1 MDETTKKKLEGW
13 KPKTY
18 NDLRRELWKKRK
30 DRMLDMFLRAQFN
43 ASEAVEKM
51 AAEDKQ
57 RKEQGYPTV
66 EEELRQMGF
75 DTEGIKERAK
85 AKIEELRRERAIL
98 KGTFGQQ

>member
-1 MDETTKKKLEGW
+1 MIEYKKKDGTIV
-13 KPKTY
+13 KIPSY
-18 NDLRRELWKKRK
+18 NDLRRELLKKRK

-43 ASEAVEKM
+43 ASEAIEKM

-98 KGTFGQQ
+98 KGTLGQ

>member
-1 MDETTKKKLEGW
+1 MIEYKKKDGTIV
-13 KPKTY
+13 KIPSY
-18 NDLRRELWKKRK
+18 NDLRRELLKKRK

-43 ASEAVEKM
+43 ASEAIEKM

-98 KGTFGQQ
+98 KETLGQQ